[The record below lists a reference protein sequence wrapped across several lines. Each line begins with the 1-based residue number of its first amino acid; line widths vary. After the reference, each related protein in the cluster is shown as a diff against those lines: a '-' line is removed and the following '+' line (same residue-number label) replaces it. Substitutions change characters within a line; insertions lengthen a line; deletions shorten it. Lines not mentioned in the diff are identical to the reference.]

1 MKQIR
6 WTAPV
11 FFLVFS
17 FAMAV
22 PVWAASQDTMLDK
35 ASDWFAT
42 IGKDDSEK
50 QMILAERR
58 AGRAA
63 RRFEKDIAE
72 GAHKAEKGVRKMG
85 KEIERS
91 LD

>member
-1 MKQIR
+1 MKRPFLLAVAFFSIGLAV
-6 WTAPV
+6 APMAQASDTV
-11 FFLVFS
+11 F
-17 FAMAV
+17 
-22 PVWAASQDTMLDK
+22 DK

-42 IGKDDSEK
+42 LGKDDSEK

-63 RRFEKDIAE
+63 RQLEKSVSE
-72 GAHKAEKGVRKMG
+72 GARKTGKGLKEMG
-85 KEIERS
+85 KDMERS